1 QDAEAECLELRA
13 LLSVALDIP
22 PKLRPPVGR
31 VPFWLP
37 GQPTTL
43 VQVPEA
49 SVHEDRDT
57 AALDR
62 DVRLAR
68 QALEAVALDS
78 DLVRERLESAEFTRA
93 EVPIPPVKRASCR
106 TRLRLQGPRR

>member
-1 QDAEAECLELRA
+1 MRA
-13 LLSVALDIP
+13 GALIDRSLLP

-68 QALEAVALDS
+68 QALDVRPEPPSEAVQRRARCELGPGVPAADAPH
-78 DLVRERLESAEFTRA
+78 DRRLGQRR
-93 EVPIPPVKRASCR
+93 PV
-106 TRLRLQGPRR
+106 L